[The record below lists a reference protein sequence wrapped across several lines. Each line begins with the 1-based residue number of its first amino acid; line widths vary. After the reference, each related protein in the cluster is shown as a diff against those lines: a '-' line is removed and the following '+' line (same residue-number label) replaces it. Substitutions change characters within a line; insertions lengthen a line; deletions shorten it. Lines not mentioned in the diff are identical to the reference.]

1 MVRGGVYQEAYAKAL
16 SDLSGVDATK
26 LLPVPEIDSAKFP
39 HARKL
44 MDRGFH
50 KILYRFSPDDY
61 KQISE
66 IWNGDSAITGEP
78 REVHDGPPEGGE
90 VPDLTLVPPMFA
102 PGANAKDIAEIAKRL
117 G

>member
-1 MVRGGVYQEAYAKAL
+1 MVRGGVYQEAYAKTL
-16 SDLSGVDATK
+16 SDFSGVDVTK

-66 IWNGDSAITGEP
+66 VRNGDSAITGAP
-78 REVHDGPPEGGE
+78 REVHKGPPEGGK

-102 PGANAKDIAEIAKRL
+102 LGANAEDIAEIAKRL